1 MLHGYLSRVRGNCD
15 KERLKDLLKK
25 ADEHMDY
32 LTNRYEN
39 ALSGVCEFQD
49 KIKSLTSELDNLE
62 EILDLER
69 SERGSCERNKSELE
83 IEWRTVRDNCNE
95 QEVETQKQTEIN
107 KKLLID
113 IQKLERDLEEKRIGL
128 KSGGFW
134 TLGLYR
140 HNFHWV

>member
-1 MLHGYLSRVRGNCD
+1 
-15 KERLKDLLKK
+15 
-25 ADEHMDY
+25 MDY

-49 KIKSLTSELDNLE
+49 KIKSLTGELDNLE

-69 SERGSCERNKSELE
+69 SERGACERNKSELE
-83 IEWRTVRDNCNE
+83 IEWRTVRDHCND

-128 KSGGFW
+128 KSGWFSN
-134 TLGLYR
+134 TRAFLLAAVSYLI
-140 HNFHWV
+140 